1 MPRNSQPQIGSQPR
15 SQRSAGQ
22 PRRPA
27 PARAAAGSPAMG
39 PGSARSEDTFA
50 GSAARSETQ
59 PWHRLPGESG
69 IAHDRFMIFRDL
81 GPTRT
86 IAAAARAVGKCASLL
101 YRWAERYHWWE
112 RVHAWDL
119 AQQRDQ
125 EMAARRRTQD
135 SEQRW
140 TRNAD
145 RLERLA
151 MAIISGVVRPNPQ
164 TDELGIDSSV
174 KLRDAVAII
183 KLVLGIH
190 DRLAAAAPAP
200 APPDAS
206 ALDARLNQLTDEE
219 AEELIRLLD
228 TLMENMREHSG
239 TEENR

>member
-1 MPRNSQPQIGSQPR
+1 MPRNSQPQIGRQPGP
-15 SQRSAGQ
+15 QRSAGQ

-27 PARAAAGSPAMG
+27 PARAAAESPAMG
-39 PGSARSEDTFA
+39 PGSARAQDSFPDSA
-50 GSAARSETQ
+50 GRSETQ

-69 IAHDRFMIFRDL
+69 IAHETFLVFRDL
-81 GPTRT
+81 GSTRKVV
-86 IAAAARAVGKCASLL
+86 AAARAAGKCPSLL
-101 YRWAERYHWWE
+101 YRWVGRHRWWD
-112 RVHAWDL
+112 RVRAWDL

-125 EMAARRRTQD
+125 EMTSRRRQQET
-135 SEQRW
+135 EQRW
-140 TRNAD
+140 ARNAD

-151 MAIISGVVRPNPQ
+151 MAIVSGVVRPNPHTGQ
-164 TDELGIDSSV
+164 LGLDRSV

-200 APPDAS
+200 LHAN
-206 ALDARLNQLTDEE
+206 ALDARLQQLSDDE